1 MHSQQWRAED
11 SHTVLI
17 GLDLGTSG
25 LKGVAVD
32 LNGYV
37 IARGQ
42 AGYVTSRPEPGAS
55 EQDPQDWVTACQQVI
70 NQLSEQISTDL
81 WVGIGLSGMIP
92 TLVCLDKESN
102 PIGSAIT
109 WEDGRAES
117 FGEAFRSKCGVVALY
132 EATGQVVDGRY
143 LIPMWQRL
151 CEEEPRRLAE
161 TVTIAS
167 AKDYL
172 FGVLTG
178 VVETDPST
186 ATGYGCFNLKN
197 ECWDESILKASGIS
211 VAVPNIAGSSAWR
224 PVAENAASNFGL
236 PSGLPICIG
245 AADSVLGA
253 LGMGISTPGEIAY
266 VAGTS
271 TVILGI
277 SATIPVDPQQRF
289 IVTPMAEP
297 DTWGLEMDLL
307 STGGA
312 IRWLSELFGEASETS
327 ALDLASTSNSI
338 EPPTFLPYVAPGEQ
352 GALWNPNLRGSVH
365 GLQLTHSKGDI
376 MKALVDG
383 ILFESW
389 RCISVVQEFGFIGE
403 DISVAG
409 GSALNP
415 WFRKQLADVLQR
427 NVNAP
432 IDGDSDYS
440 ALGAALTLA
449 RARDIEVAKPERQ
462 TMTISPDP
470 VSETFWRERFAQYE
484 SVRLSQPQVTD

>member
-1 MHSQQWRAED
+1 MHSQQWRAD
-11 SHTVLI
+11 ANHTVLI

-42 AGYVTSRPEPGAS
+42 ATYPTSRPELGAS
-55 EQDPQDWVTACQQVI
+55 EQDPKHWLDASELVI
-70 NQLSEQISTDL
+70 RQLAEQIPTEL
-81 WVGIGLSGMIP
+81 WAGIGLSGMIP
-92 TLVCLDKESN
+92 TLVCLDNESN
-102 PIGSAIT
+102 PVGSAIT
-109 WEDGRAES
+109 WEDGRAEDFGKS
-117 FGEAFRSKCGVVALY
+117 FRNKFGEAALY
-132 EATGQVVDGRY
+132 KATGQLVDGRY
-143 LIPMWQRL
+143 LIPMWLRL
-151 CEEEPRRLAE
+151 CNAEPQRKAS
-161 TVTIAS
+161 TVTIAG

-186 ATGYGCFNLKN
+186 ATGYGCFNLKTG
-197 ECWDESILKASGIS
+197 CWDESILQAAGIS
-211 VAVPNIAGSSAWR
+211 VKVPNIAMSTTWR
-224 PVAENAASNFGL
+224 PVSEIAASTFDL
-236 PSGLPICIG
+236 PQGLPICIG

-253 LGMGISTPGEIAY
+253 VGMGITAQGQIAY

-277 SATIPVDPQQRF
+277 SESIPDDPKNRF

-297 DTWGLEMDLL
+297 GTWGLEMDLL

-312 IRWLSELFGEASETS
+312 IRWLSELFGEASETA
-327 ALDLASTSNSI
+327 ALELARNSKSS
-338 EPPTFLPYVAPGEQ
+338 EPPTFLPYVSPGEQ
-352 GALWNPNLRGSVH
+352 GALWDPNSTGSIH
-365 GLQLTHSKGDI
+365 GLNLSHSKGDI

-383 ILFESW
+383 ILLESW
-389 RCISVVQEFGFIGE
+389 RCISVLQEFGFQGE

-415 WFRKQLADVLQR
+415 WFRQQLADVLQR
-427 NVNAP
+427 NVIAP

-440 ALGAALTLA
+440 AIGGALILA
-449 RARDIEVAKPERQ
+449 RSQGINVASPERQ
-462 TMTISPDP
+462 TMKISPDP
-470 VSETFWRERFAQYE
+470 AFEKAWQEKFAKFE
-484 SVRLSQPQVTD
+484 VVRLSQPRVMH

>member
-1 MHSQQWRAED
+1 MHSQQWRAD
-11 SHTVLI
+11 GNHTVLI

-42 AGYVTSRPEPGAS
+42 STYPTSRPELGAS
-55 EQDPQDWVTACQQVI
+55 EQDPKNWIDACHLVI
-70 NQLSEQISTDL
+70 GQLAEQIPSAL
-81 WVGIGLSGMIP
+81 WAGIGLSGMIP
-92 TLVCLDKESN
+92 TLVCLDNESN
-102 PIGSAIT
+102 PVGSAIT
-109 WEDGRAES
+109 WEDGRAEDFGNS
-117 FGEAFRSKCGVVALY
+117 FRNKFGEAALY
-132 EATGQVVDGRY
+132 KATGQLVDGRY

-151 CEEEPRRLAE
+151 CEVDTQRKAK
-161 TVTIAS
+161 TATIAS

-186 ATGYGCFNLKN
+186 ATGFGCFNLKN
-197 ECWDESILKASGIS
+197 ERWDESILQASGIS
-211 VAVPNIAGSSAWR
+211 VRVPSIAKSTTWR
-224 PVAENAASNFGL
+224 PVTEIAASTFDL
-236 PSGLPICIG
+236 PKGLPICIG

-253 LGMGISTPGEIAY
+253 IGMGITARGQIAY

-277 SATIPVDPQQRF
+277 SESIPDEPQHRF

-297 DTWGLEMDLL
+297 GTWGLEMDLL

-312 IRWLSELFGEASETS
+312 IRWLSELFGEPSETA
-327 ALDLASTSNSI
+327 ALELASRSNSN
-338 EPPTFLPYVAPGEQ
+338 EPPIFLPYVSPGEQ
-352 GALWNPNLRGSVH
+352 GALWDPNISGSIH
-365 GLQLTHSKGDI
+365 GLHLSHSKGDI

-383 ILFESW
+383 ILLESW
-389 RCISVVQEFGFIGE
+389 RCISVLQEFGFQGE
-403 DISVAG
+403 DVSVAG

-415 WFRKQLADVLQR
+415 WFRQQLADVLQR
-427 NVNAP
+427 NVIAP

-440 ALGAALTLA
+440 ALGAALILA
-449 RARDIEVAKPERQ
+449 RSQGISVESPERQ
-462 TMTISPDP
+462 TMKIGPDP
-470 VSETFWRERFAQYE
+470 TLESVWREKFAKFE
-484 SVRLSQPQVTD
+484 LVRLSQPSVTD

>member
-1 MHSQQWRAED
+1 MHSQQWRAD
-11 SHTVLI
+11 GNHTVLI

-42 AGYVTSRPEPGAS
+42 ASYETSRPEPGAS
-55 EQDPQDWVTACQQVI
+55 EQDPQDWIAACQQVI

-81 WVGIGLSGMIP
+81 WVGVGLSGMIP
-92 TLVCLDKESN
+92 TLVCLDGKLN
-102 PIGSAIT
+102 PVGSAIT
-109 WEDGRAES
+109 WEDGRAER
-117 FGEAFRSKCGVVALY
+117 FGDALRTRCGEISLY

-143 LIPMWQRL
+143 LIPMWLRL

-172 FGVLTG
+172 FGVLTS

-186 ATGYGCFNLKN
+186 ATGFGCFNLKN

-211 VAVPNIAGSSAWR
+211 IAVPNIASSSTWR
-224 PVAENAASNFGL
+224 PITEGAAATFSL
-236 PSGLPICIG
+236 PLGIPICIG

-289 IVTPMAEP
+289 IVTPMAESG
-297 DTWGLEMDLL
+297 TWGLEMDLL

-327 ALDLASTSNSI
+327 ALHLASTSNSI

-389 RCISVVQEFGFIGE
+389 RCISVLQELGFPSE
-403 DISVAG
+403 DVSVAG

-427 NVNAP
+427 NVKAP

-440 ALGAALTLA
+440 ALGAALILA
-449 RARDIEVAKPERQ
+449 RAQGIEVARPERQ
-462 TMTISPDP
+462 TITISPDLTL
-470 VSETFWRERFAQYE
+470 ETSWREKFSQYE
-484 SVRLSQPQVTD
+484 LIRFSQP